1 MNTGWAPKPLR
12 PESEDPLFK
21 FVETPTVVKGLSP
34 IERQR
39 LADGTP
45 HTIGTPTAL
54 KPPDA
59 VLTLRPDLVK
69 GSLVE
74 KYAERPK
81 PPIQDPPDPMTV
93 VKSYMAYE
101 GKSDPDPDSEKKM
114 REMSK
119 SLATMQ
125 SAIQDLVK
133 KTGA

>member
-1 MNTGWAPKPLR
+1 M
-12 PESEDPLFK
+12 
-21 FVETPTVVKGLSP
+21 
-34 IERQR
+34 
-39 LADGTP
+39 
-45 HTIGTPTAL
+45 
-54 KPPDA
+54 
-59 VLTLRPDLVK
+59 
-69 GSLVE
+69 VE